1 MARSIV
7 IRGARQHN
15 LKNIDLEI
23 PRDRLVVIT
32 GVSGSG
38 KSSLAFNTIYA
49 ESQRRY
55 VESLSAYARQ
65 FLERMERPDV
75 DAIEGLSPAIAIEQ
89 KAPGRSPRSTVGT
102 LTETY
107 DFLRLLFARVGK
119 PHCWEC
125 GAEIAAVTIEEI
137 VDRLTALPQQSQ
149 LQILAPVAFDPN
161 DLAAELDRL
170 ARAGFARIRID
181 GVTYELTEEPRIKDA
196 ATLELLVDRL
206 VMRPGIDKRLADSLE
221 IASRYGNEVVKV
233 AVVRPGGASED
244 LLFSRKSV
252 CLKCGTAY
260 PEITPRLFSFNSP
273 EGACP
278 ACGGLGHVIGKK
290 QRSDNDE
297 GEAHDPPHC
306 LVCGGARLRKE
317 ALHVRIAG
325 KNIADV
331 SAMALTDALAFM
343 RSFELTP
350 RERAI
355 AERILR
361 EITDR
366 LNFLVRV
373 GVEYL
378 SLERAA
384 GTLSGGEIQRVRLA
398 TEIGS
403 GLVGVLYVL
412 DEPSVG
418 LHPRD
423 NERLLALLRDLQKMG
438 NSVLVVEHDR
448 EAILAADHVVDMGPG
463 AGVDGGEV
471 VAHGS
476 PEAIAQSE
484 FSLTGGYLSGRLK
497 MPAPQRRR
505 TGSGRALSL
514 RGARGHNLKN
524 IDVDIPLG
532 KMICVTGVS
541 GSGKSSLVIDT
552 IYPALARRLHK
563 AELEAGPYDKL
574 IGDAYLD
581 SVISIDQAPIG
592 RTPRSNP
599 ATYTDLFPYIRDLF
613 AQLPE
618 ARMRGFGPGRFS
630 FNAKGG
636 RCEACQG
643 DGLVKI
649 EMHFL
654 PDVYV
659 PCAICRGRRYNRETL
674 EILYKGRNIADVL
687 DLTVNEALEF
697 LGNFP
702 AVRRKLETL
711 RAVGMGY
718 VKLGQSATT
727 LSGGEAQRVKLAR
740 ELSKRSTG
748 KTLYILDEPTTGLHF
763 DDIRKLLDVLNRL
776 ADAGNTILII
786 EHNLDM
792 IKAADYVL
800 DLGPEG
806 GAGGGAVVAGGT
818 PEEIAAA
825 ENSYTG
831 RYLKA
836 VLRLADFPAE
846 LERSTRHH

>member
-1 MARSIV
+1 MAQKIV

-23 PRDRLVVIT
+23 PRDRFVVIT

-89 KAPGRSPRSTVGT
+89 KGASRSPRSTVGT
-102 LTETY
+102 LTEIY

-125 GAEIAAVTIEEI
+125 GAEITAVTTEEI
-137 VDRLTALPQQSQ
+137 VDRLMALQAQSQ
-149 LQILAPVAFDPN
+149 VQILAPVAVDSK
-161 DLAAELDRL
+161 DLRAELDRL
-170 ARAGFARIRID
+170 ARAGFARVRID
-181 GVTYELTEEPRIKDA
+181 GEMHELADEPALKIGGSTID
-196 ATLELLVDRL
+196 LVVDRL
-206 VMRPGIDKRLADSLE
+206 ALRPGIEKRLADSLE
-221 IASRYGNEVVKV
+221 IASRYGKEIVKAA
-233 AVVRPGGASED
+233 AVLPGGESEE
-244 LLFSRKSV
+244 LLFSRKSI
-252 CLKCGTAY
+252 CLKCGVSY
-260 PEITPRLFSFNSP
+260 PEITPRFFSFNSP

-278 ACGGLGHVIGKK
+278 SCGGLGRVVEKGKK
-290 QRSDNDE
+290 QDE
-297 GEAHDPPHC
+297 EDDGEATDAAPC
-306 LVCGGARLRKE
+306 ADCGGARLRKE
-317 ALHVRIAG
+317 ALHVLIID
-325 KNIADV
+325 KNIADI
-331 SAMALTDALAFM
+331 SAMPISEALAF
-343 RSFELTP
+343 LTGIRLPP
-350 RERAI
+350 RESAI
-355 AERILR
+355 AGRILR

-366 LNFLVRV
+366 LKFLIRV
-373 GVEYL
+373 GVDYL
-378 SLERAA
+378 SLDRSAA
-384 GTLSGGEIQRVRLA
+384 TLSGGESQRVRLA

-403 GLVGVLYVL
+403 GLVGVLYIL

-423 NERLLALLRDLQKMG
+423 NERLLTLLRELKEAG

-448 EAILAADHVVDMGPG
+448 DAILAAEYVIDMGPG
-463 AGVDGGEV
+463 AGTAGGEII
-471 VAHGS
+471 AHGQ
-476 PEAIAQSE
+476 PDEIIANE
-484 FSLTGGYLSGRLK
+484 KSLTGGYLSGRLH
-497 MPAPQRRR
+497 MPIAEHRRK
-505 TGSGRALSL
+505 GSGRMLSI
-514 RGARGHNLKN
+514 RGARANNLKA

-532 KMICVTGVS
+532 TMTCVTGVS

-552 IYPALARRLHK
+552 FYRALARRLHG
-563 AELEAGPYDKL
+563 AEAKPGAYEELKGEEYF
-574 IGDAYLD
+574 DA
-581 SVISIDQAPIG
+581 VVSIDQNPIG

-599 ATYTDLFPYIRDLF
+599 ATYTDLLPHIRDLF

-618 ARMRGFGPGRFS
+618 ARMRGFRPSRFS

-636 RCEACQG
+636 SCEACQG
-643 DGLVKI
+643 EGMVRI

-687 DLTVNEALEF
+687 DLTVNEAIEF

-702 AVRRKLETL
+702 AIRRKLETL
-711 RAVGMGY
+711 RDVGMGY
-718 VKLGQSATT
+718 VRLGQSATT
-727 LSGGEAQRVKLAR
+727 LSGGEAQRIKLAR

-748 KTLYILDEPTTGLHF
+748 RTLYILDEPTTGLHF

-776 ADAGNTILII
+776 ADAGNTLLVI

-792 IKAADYVL
+792 IKAADFIV

-806 GAGGGAVVAGGT
+806 GMGGGQIVACGT
-818 PEEIAAA
+818 PEEVAAV
-825 ENSYTG
+825 EDSYTG
-831 RYLKA
+831 RYLKSA
-836 VLRLADFPAE
+836 LRPG
-846 LERSTRHH
+846 